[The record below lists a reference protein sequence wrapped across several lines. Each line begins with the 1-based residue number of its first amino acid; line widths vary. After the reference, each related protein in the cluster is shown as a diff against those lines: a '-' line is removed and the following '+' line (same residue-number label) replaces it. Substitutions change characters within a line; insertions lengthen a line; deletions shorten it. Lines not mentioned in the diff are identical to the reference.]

1 MAIRRPRSAVSRD
14 VNECWRR
21 QAVASHAIANRYG
34 RDSLP
39 APVVRAKKSH
49 PAADGLIC
57 WRLLSGLELGH
68 RSVEFAGELV
78 QTAGGICRVTD
89 GGGTFFRHL
98 GDGFDFVRNVVA
110 GVALL
115 GN

>member
-1 MAIRRPRSAVSRD
+1 MAIRLHRSAISLD

-21 QAVASHAIANRYG
+21 QAVASDAIANRYG

-39 APVVRAKKSH
+39 APVVRAKKKPSSSGWL
-49 PAADGLIC
+49 D
-57 WRLLSGLELGH
+57 LLAFVSGLELGYS
-68 RSVEFAGELV
+68 SVEFAGELV

>member
-1 MAIRRPRSAVSRD
+1 MLA
-14 VNECWRR
+14 
-21 QAVASHAIANRYG
+21 
-34 RDSLP
+34 P
-39 APVVRAKKSH
+39 AGCCERCDCQQVRARQFACASGKGEKSH
-49 PAADGLIC
+49 PVVDGLIC

-68 RSVEFAGELV
+68 RSVEFAGELA